1 MSAIPFYSDHRTN
14 QIRSSSYRRSGPG
27 GSEGRRLSSTSLARL
42 PLTCAVK
49 RSVRLGLARYRLA
62 IGLLILTGFFVLYM
76 RYRYRQ
82 HVATSAQVPALVDL
96 VLGRLSNQKV
106 LGEEDIDDP
115 WLFLPNLRDDVL
127 RSVHSL
133 SERDRIW
140 QKVKAV
146 VEQNSNVRTSQREG
160 RSGEVGRAWEW
171 IGPVAGDGV
180 RRRKSGRVSWGA
192 DAKSESPVPEGMRE
206 AKKWDEPRPIY

>member
-1 MSAIPFYSDHRTN
+1 MI
-14 QIRSSSYRRSGPG
+14 
-27 GSEGRRLSSTSLARL
+27 LA
-42 PLTCAVK
+42 
-49 RSVRLGLARYRLA
+49 GLFGVYMRARYR
-62 IGLLILTGFFVLYM
+62 
-76 RYRYRQ
+76 R

-106 LGEEDIDDP
+106 LGEDDMDDP

-140 QKVKAV
+140 KKVKAV

-171 IGPVAGDGV
+171 IGPVAGDGA

-192 DAKSESPVPEGMRE
+192 DVRSESPAAVAADDVRE
-206 AKKWDEPRPIY
+206 ARKWDEARPIY